1 MNVAFLILVVVAVI
15 ALAFWLSGDRE
26 DRERENR
33 RRELREEREKAV
45 RRRELRAERGARR

>member
-1 MNVAFLILVVVAVI
+1 LVLTVLGVI
-15 ALAFWLSGDRE
+15 ALGFWFSGGRE

-45 RRRELRAERGARR
+45 RRRELRAERGVRR